1 MKKLLAIFIA
11 LGMILSFSNP
21 QAVSASGD
29 GNWFADDFPVDIPF
43 IG

>member
-21 QAVSASGD
+21 QAVSAGED
-29 GNWFADDFPVDIPF
+29 NWFADDFPVDIPVA
-43 IG
+43 G